1 MFCFFFLFF
10 CQGYFLIY
18 FYFKGQQ
25 VVWDLHFPLL
35 LLESTFLT
43 LISLKKMIFSH
54 LPFMSLNAT
63 FERHF
68 LFPQGC
74 DCFHGYLLFA
84 PQSVL
89 EYGFLW
95 VLFFQE
101 LIALISPSLLSTEY
115 CQLCGHLVPIFTI
128 PFGNGPL
135 PIALPSP
142 FLPPSLLLIPQAR
155 EQWCIAAMSKVL
167 FFYESIE
174 THMKMYSCRS
184 NASLFYHKILTA
196 VML

>member
-1 MFCFFFLFF
+1 MGLTFSLASF
-10 CQGYFLIY
+10 GIY
-18 FYFKGQQ
+18 ISNT
-25 VVWDLHFPLL
+25 HFSKENDIL
-35 LLESTFLT
+35 TFAFHVSQCH
-43 LISLKKMIFSH
+43 I
-54 LPFMSLNAT
+54 
-63 FERHF
+63 ERHF

-135 PIALPSP
+135 AIALPSP

-196 VML
+196 VMLWHRHCYYVRFSAISQDGDWHKVA